1 MTEASLK
8 RPTPWY
14 YLPAVIIVS
23 GCLVAMVNFGVRST
37 FGLFTTPISEMH
49 AWPREIYSIA
59 IALQNLLWGIATPI
73 AGALADRYGSARVL
87 MGGALFYAVGTII
100 MASAATPAM
109 LYLGGGVLVGIGVA
123 ASSFGIVMA
132 AFGRLVPP
140 EKRSWAFGIATA
152 AGSMGQF
159 VFATSGGALIS
170 AFGWYE
176 ALIILALCSLLII
189 VFAFPLMAQ
198 NTSRSAVPL
207 GETEMSLREAIRHAF
222 RHRSYNLLTA
232 GFFVCGFQLAFVTVH
247 LPPYLAEHGISPSF
261 AGIAMGAIGL
271 FNVVGSYCSG
281 IIGGKYAKRIPLSII
296 YVLRSIAVVVF
307 ITMPIT
313 NVTTVIF
320 TASLGLLWLS
330 TVPLTMGLVTV
341 MFGTRYMA
349 TLYGFV
355 FLSHQVGSFFG
366 VWLGGRLYDQFG
378 SYDPVWWMGA
388 VLGIFAAIVHL
399 PIREQRSDKFAQPQS
414 A

>member
-1 MTEASLK
+1 MTDAILK

-14 YLPAVIIVS
+14 YLPAVIIIA
-23 GCLVAMVNFGVRST
+23 GCFVAMVNFGVRSA

-49 AWPREIYSIA
+49 AWPREVYSIA
-59 IALQNLLWGIATPI
+59 MALQNLIWGIATPF

-87 MGGALFYAVGTII
+87 MGGALFYFIGTII
-100 MASAATPAM
+100 MAGAATPAV
-109 LYLGGGVLVGIGVA
+109 LYLGGGLFVGIGIA

-176 ALIILALCSLLII
+176 ALIILAFCSLLII
-189 VFAFPLMAQ
+189 VFALPLMAQ
-198 NTSRSAVPL
+198 NTSKSAVPL
-207 GETEMSLREAIRHAF
+207 GETEMTMREAIKAAF
-222 RHRSYNLLTA
+222 RHRSYKLLTA

-247 LPPYLAEHGISPSF
+247 LPPYLAEHGVSASF

-271 FNVVGSYCSG
+271 FNVVGSYYSG
-281 IIGGKYAKRIPLSII
+281 VIGGKYAKRIPLSII

-313 NVTTVIF
+313 NVTTLIF

-366 VWLGGRLYDQFG
+366 VWLGGRLYDQLG

-388 VLGIFAAIVHL
+388 ALGIFAALVHL
-399 PIREQRSDKFAQPQS
+399 PIREQRSDKFVQPQP

>member
-1 MTEASLK
+1 MSEQTLPRS
-8 RPTPWY
+8 TPWY
-14 YLPAVIIVS
+14 YLPAVIIVA
-23 GCLVAMVNFGVRST
+23 GCLVAMVNFGVRSS
-37 FGLFTTPISEMH
+37 FGLFTGPISEAN
-49 AWPREIYSIA
+49 AWPREIYSLA
-59 IALQNLLWGIATPI
+59 MALQNLLWGVATPV

-87 MGGALFYAVGTII
+87 MGGAVFYAVGTAL
-100 MASAATPAM
+100 MAAATTPAM
-109 LYLGGGVLVGIGVA
+109 LYFGGGILIGIGIA

-159 VFATSGGALIS
+159 IFAPLGGALIP
-170 AFGWYE
+170 AFGWYQ
-176 ALIILALCSLLII
+176 ALIILAACSLLII
-189 VFAFPLMAQ
+189 VFALPLMAQ
-198 NTSRSAVPL
+198 NTSKSALPP
-207 GETEMSLREAIRHAF
+207 GEAEMSLRAAIRAAF
-222 RHRSYNLLTA
+222 GNRSYNLLTA

-247 LPPYLAEHGISPSF
+247 LPPYLQEHGISAGF
-261 AGIAMGAIGL
+261 AGLAMGAIGL
-271 FNVVGSYCSG
+271 FNVAGSYYSG

-296 YVLRSIAVVVF
+296 YLLRSAAIVAF
-307 ITMPIT
+307 ILLPIS
-313 NVTTVIF
+313 NATTLVF
-320 TASLGLLWLS
+320 TASMGLLWLS

-388 VLGIFAAIVHL
+388 ALGVFAAIVHL
-399 PIREQRSDKFAQPQS
+399 PIREQRSDKFAQP
-414 A
+414 APA